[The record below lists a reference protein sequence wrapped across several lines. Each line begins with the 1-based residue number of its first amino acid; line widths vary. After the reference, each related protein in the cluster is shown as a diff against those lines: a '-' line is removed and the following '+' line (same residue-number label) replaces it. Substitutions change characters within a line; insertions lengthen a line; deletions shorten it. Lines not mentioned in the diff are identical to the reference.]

1 MADERPP
8 KRSRHQSLQNVL
20 HTGGA
25 TTRALQQI
33 ILRIREQPE
42 ILDSSRWKLANANL
56 EPFLRI
62 RHVQPLK
69 LRSGAS
75 FNWELCNPNRL
86 LAYMVETCPRL
97 NEMFCQAAR
106 NHVCSADQPWSLVI
120 GFDEFC
126 PGNKLKVNNQ
136 RKAMVLSFNFIELGK
151 ETMWHENY
159 WLTPAC
165 VRHNVISQV
174 PGGWSHMF
182 REYLQL
188 HLIGPL
194 GLSTAGVP
202 LMLNGQPF
210 LLYGKLKYLVGD
222 GDGDGFRMAYDRR
235 GANAMKPCF
244 RHGNVLAKG
253 SDIASRNPAFVEI
266 SCADLQSS
274 RLLAARSCP
283 RTWTC
288 SWKQSKGY
296 AQAI

>member
-1 MADERPP
+1 MYLITPYICFDCSTAMADERPP

-25 TTRALQQI
+25 TARALQQI

-126 PGNKLKVNNQ
+126 PGNKWKVNNQ
-136 RKAMVLSFNFIELGK
+136 GMAMVLSFN
-151 ETMWHENY
+151 Y
-159 WLTPAC
+159 
-165 VRHNVISQV
+165 R
-174 PGGWSHMF
+174 
-182 REYLQL
+182 
-188 HLIGPL
+188 
-194 GLSTAGVP
+194 
-202 LMLNGQPF
+202 
-210 LLYGKLKYLVGD
+210 
-222 GDGDGFRMAYDRR
+222 
-235 GANAMKPCF
+235 
-244 RHGNVLAKG
+244 
-253 SDIASRNPAFVEI
+253 
-266 SCADLQSS
+266 
-274 RLLAARSCP
+274 AR
-283 RTWTC
+283 
-288 SWKQSKGY
+288 
-296 AQAI
+296 